1 MATQPTSNLAPV
13 TEEAFMADRQQTWS
27 RVYHAATGVLI
38 FMAILLSLMA
48 FFLT

>member
-13 TEEAFMADRQQTWS
+13 TEEAFLADRQQTWS
-27 RVYHAATGVLI
+27 KVYHTATGFLI
-38 FMAILLSLMA
+38 FMVILLALMA